1 MTEKKSLHVACWN
14 INGFTHKGYNKFS
27 DPRFLNEIQN
37 KDIFCLLETH
47 CSLEE
52 SLNLPFF
59 KSVHLIRPKSAR
71 TNKRSGGISVYVK
84 NNIRKGIT
92 FLTRKYNDYIW
103 LQLTREF
110 FNLEK
115 DIYLCFIYD
124 PPGNSTYTHSLEENI
139 LDILEEDITKYA
151 VDGDIILMGD
161 INARTG
167 DQETDFYSK

>member
-1 MTEKKSLHVACWN
+1 
-14 INGFTHKGYNKFS
+14 
-27 DPRFLNEIQN
+27 
-37 KDIFCLLETH
+37 
-47 CSLEE
+47 
-52 SLNLPFF
+52 
-59 KSVHLIRPKSAR
+59 
-71 TNKRSGGISVYVK
+71 VK
-84 NNIRKGIT
+84 NNIRKGIK
-92 FLTRKYNDYIW
+92 FLTHKSNDYIW

-139 LDILEEDITKYA
+139 LDILEEDI
-151 VDGDIILMGD
+151 ILIGD

>member
-1 MTEKKSLHVACWN
+1 MSKLVYIPT
-14 INGFTHKGYNKFS
+14 YN
-27 DPRFLNEIQN
+27 R
-37 KDIFCLLETH
+37 
-47 CSLEE
+47 
-52 SLNLPFF
+52 
-59 KSVHLIRPKSAR
+59 
-71 TNKRSGGISVYVK
+71 
-84 NNIRKGIT
+84 
-92 FLTRKYNDYIW
+92 

-167 DQETDFYSK
+167 DQETDFYSIRNEALGCYPIINYSATSWSVVS